1 VEYTHPFQ
9 PSAKEVGRQ
18 SSIIVDVKAEDIAN
32 SFLNSLDEGMFQA
45 IYRLAS
51 VEDAEIFKELKTFGI
66 EVSSLEAVGQLPV
79 NTLDALADRF
89 VRRAKRSAALSGA
102 SLGLGGWLGLPS
114 GLVHMVVVILRLG
127 QRLSLTYGFDY
138 RSDRGEIELWK
149 ALARAVDAKVD
160 WEGTEAELMRRL
172 PSVVTGTG
180 TFSNPLLLKA
190 FQSVVV
196 RIATSAGLHLTRWLP
211 LVGSGTSLVI
221 NYLEIDKIGRRLKAD
236 WRANH
241 ILADFKPEDAQEVE
255 ILR

>member
-1 VEYTHPFQ
+1 
-9 PSAKEVGRQ
+9 
-18 SSIIVDVKAEDIAN
+18 VKAQDIA
-32 SFLNSLDEGMFQA
+32 SGFLNSLDEGMFQA
-45 IYRLAS
+45 VYRLAS
-51 VEDAEIFKELKTFGI
+51 VDEAEIFKELKTFGLN
-66 EVSSLEAVGQLPV
+66 VDSLEAVGRLPTQ
-79 NTLDALADRF
+79 TLDSLADRF
-89 VRRAKRSAALSGA
+89 IRRARRTAALSGA

-172 PSVVTGTG
+172 PAVVTGTG

-190 FQSVVV
+190 FQSVVMRV
-196 RIATSAGLHLTRWLP
+196 AASAGLHLTRWVP
-211 LVGSGTSLVI
+211 LVGGGTGLVI
-221 NYLEIDKIGRRLKAD
+221 NYLEVDKIGRRLKAD

-241 ILADFKPEDAQEVE
+241 ALADFKPEDAQEVE

>member
-1 VEYTHPFQ
+1 
-9 PSAKEVGRQ
+9 
-18 SSIIVDVKAEDIAN
+18 VKAQDIA
-32 SFLNSLDEGMFQA
+32 SGFLNSLDEGMFQA
-45 IYRLAS
+45 VYRLAS
-51 VEDAEIFKELKTFGI
+51 VDEAEIFKELKTFGLN
-66 EVSSLEAVGQLPV
+66 VDSLEAVGRLPTQ
-79 NTLDALADRF
+79 TLDSLADRF
-89 VRRAKRSAALSGA
+89 IRRARRTAALSGA

-172 PSVVTGTG
+172 PAVVTGTG

-190 FQSVVV
+190 FQSVVM
-196 RIATSAGLHLTRWLP
+196 RIAASAGLHLTRWVP
-211 LVGSGTSLVI
+211 LVGGGTGLVI
-221 NYLEIDKIGRRLKAD
+221 NYLEVDKIGRRLKAD

-241 ILADFKPEDAQEVE
+241 ALADFKPEDAQEVE